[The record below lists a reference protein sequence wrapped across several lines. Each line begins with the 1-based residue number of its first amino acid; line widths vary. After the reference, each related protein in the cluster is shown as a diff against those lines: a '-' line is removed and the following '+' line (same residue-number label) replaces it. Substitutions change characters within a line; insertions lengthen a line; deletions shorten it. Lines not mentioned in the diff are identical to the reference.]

1 MLWFVQYQYTFAGS
15 WVIALTKAKAIE
27 KAVKL
32 VKMDFDE
39 RFFNSEEYDITDFF
53 TVMKGSWKEYFSLK
67 WEDRIVPFIED
78 KILHKYK

>member
-1 MLWFVQYQYTFAGS
+1 MVWFVQYQYVFAGS
-15 WVIALTKAKAIE
+15 WVIALTKARAMEKAI
-27 KAVKL
+27 KL

-39 RFFNSEEYDITDFF
+39 GFFNSEEYDIIDFF
-53 TVMKGSWKEYFSLK
+53 TVTKSSWKEYFSLK